1 VIRSTTPASVRC
13 SECGADVGDPRCY
26 TADDEPTGYHAA
38 RKQAAEELRLQRR
51 GDELEARAKKR
62 GERATL
68 TETRRELVEARAEIR
83 RLRDALAMVANVARA
98 ATVPAGPGEERR

>member
-1 VIRSTTPASVRC
+1 MIRSTTPASVRC

-51 GDELEARAKKR
+51 GDELEARAKRR

-98 ATVPAGPGEERR
+98 AGLPQGRGEE